1 MSTLCSEIHEL
12 MNSLPRY
19 SYPFDNESLPS
30 NGLIILFEKEETSHG
45 KDRIVMVG
53 SHTRENGLRSR
64 LEEHFIIQ
72 YKDRSILRKN
82 IGRCIL
88 NKRNDSY
95 AGIWEICMIPRDNRE
110 EYGYLLNEE
119 YQQSIEE
126 EVSRYM
132 RENFSFSIIGVDDNN
147 KRNELKYKIAA
158 AIYQC
163 EECKPSSNWL
173 GLSSPKEI
181 IRESGLW
188 QEKRLFGE
196 PFEIGEMEYIIEKC
210 FR

>member
-1 MSTLCSEIHEL
+1 
-12 MNSLPRY
+12 
-19 SYPFDNESLPS
+19 
-30 NGLIILFEKEETSHG
+30 
-45 KDRIVMVG
+45 MVG

-64 LEEHFIIQ
+64 LEEHFIIEN
-72 YKDRSILRKN
+72 KDRSIIRKN

-88 NKRNDSY
+88 SKRHDPY
-95 AGIWEICMIPRDNRE
+95 ARMWEICMIPRDNRE
-110 EYGYLLNEE
+110 EYGHLFNEE

-132 RENFSFSIIGVDDNN
+132 KENLSFSVIEADNKY
-147 KRNELKYKIAA
+147 KRNELKNKLAA

-163 EECKPSSNWL
+163 DECRPSSNWL

-181 IRESGLW
+181 IKESGLW
-188 QEKRLFGE
+188 QEKGLFGE
-196 PFEIGEMEYIIEKC
+196 VVGIWEFEDIIEGC

>member
-12 MNSLPRY
+12 MNSIPRY
-19 SYPFDNESLPS
+19 SFPFDNERLPG
-30 NGLIILFEKEETSHG
+30 NGLIILFEKGETSHG

-53 SHTRENGLRSR
+53 SHSRENGLRSR
-64 LEEHFIIQ
+64 LEEHFIIE

-88 NKRNDSY
+88 SKRHDPY

-110 EYGYLLNEE
+110 EYGHLLNEE

-132 RENFSFSIIGVDDNN
+132 KENLSFCVIGVDN
-147 KRNELKYKIAA
+147 KYKRKELKYKIAT

-163 EECKPSSNWL
+163 DECKPSNSWL

-181 IRESGLW
+181 IRESGMW
-188 QEKRLFGE
+188 QEKGLLGE
-196 PFEIGEMEYIIEKC
+196 PVGIGELESIIDEC
-210 FR
+210 FG

>member
-19 SYPFDNESLPS
+19 SWPFDNERLPG
-30 NGLIILFEKEETSHG
+30 NGLIILFEKGETSHG
-45 KDRIVMVG
+45 KDRIVMIG
-53 SHTRENGLRSR
+53 SHTSENGLRSR
-64 LEEHFIIQ
+64 LEEHFIIEN
-72 YKDRSILRKN
+72 KDRSILRKN

-88 NKRNDSY
+88 NRRHDSY

-110 EYGYLLNEE
+110 EYAHLLNEE

-132 RENFSFSIIGVDDNN
+132 KENLSFSVIGVNDKN
-147 KRNELKYKIAA
+147 KRSELKYKLAA
-158 AIYQC
+158 SIYQC
-163 EECKPSSNWL
+163 DECKPSNNWL
-173 GLSSPKEI
+173 GLNSPKEI

-188 QEKRLFGE
+188 QEKGLNGQYV
-196 PFEIGEMEYIIEKC
+196 EIGELEHNIEGC

>member
-12 MNSLPRY
+12 ISSLPKY
-19 SYPFDNESLPS
+19 SCPFDNESLPS
-30 NGLIILFEKEETSHG
+30 NGLIILFEKGETSHG

-64 LEEHFIIQ
+64 LEEHFIIEN
-72 YKDRSILRKN
+72 KDRSILRKN

-88 NKRNDSY
+88 NKRHDPY
-95 AGIWEICMIPRDNRE
+95 AKIWEICMIPINNIQ
-110 EYGYLLNEE
+110 EYGHLLNEE
-119 YQQSIEE
+119 YQQSIEK
-126 EVSRYM
+126 EVSSYM
-132 RENFSFSIIGVDDNN
+132 KENFSFCVIGVDN
-147 KRNELKYKIAA
+147 KSKRKELKYKLAA

-163 EECKPSSNWL
+163 DECRPSNNWL

-188 QEKRLFGE
+188 QEKGLFGE
-196 PFEIGEMEYIIEKC
+196 PVGIGELEHIIEGC